1 MISTDLV
8 PRRVPPPGGIVVKTA
23 LKVAGIVVV
32 ALIVIAIA
40 VPLLVNVNNFRPQ
53 IESNLSL
60 VLGRPVKVG
69 NLSLGVFSGS
79 VGADQLAIAD
89 DPKFSSAPFIQAKSL
104 TVGVELMPL
113 IFSKQ
118 LNITKIVIDHPEM
131 TLLRNREGVW
141 NFSSLGKSAQP
152 AEKTSSTAA
161 NVNVA
166 KLDLNDGTVTVGS
179 LSGKRKPIVYN
190 KVNITMR
197 DFSFTGTFPV
207 VASVGLPGGGSL
219 KIDGTAGPINST
231 DTALTPVQAKLTL
244 KKLDL
249 SQSALVD
256 PELGITGSAD
266 FEGTLTSDGH
276 IAKASGTLKA
286 TSLKLVPKGSPAG
299 EPVQIVFAVE
309 HDLKNESGKV
319 VQGDIAIGKALAK
332 LGGTYDM
339 RGETTS
345 IHTKLTGQAMPVDD
359 LEAMLPALGV
369 VLPTGSRLKGGTLSV
384 ELDSAGPLN
393 KLVSTGWVKMNNTAL
408 TGFNLASKLSA
419 ISALTGKQ
427 AGTGNNNDTNIQN
440 LSSDVRYTT
449 EGTRLDKID
458 LVIPALGTV
467 TGAGTIS
474 PSNALD
480 FKMVANLNGGAVS
493 GLTQMAGL
501 GSKGN
506 GGIPVTITGTTS
518 NPTFLPDMKGM
529 ASDQLKGLMNGG
541 KSNPLG
547 ALGGLFGKKKPN

>member
-1 MISTDLV
+1 
-8 PRRVPPPGGIVVKTA
+8 VKTA
-23 LKVAGIVVV
+23 LKVAGIVV
-32 ALIVIAIA
+32 ALLIVIAIA
-40 VPLLVNVNNFRPQ
+40 LPFLVNVNNFRPQ
-53 IESNLSL
+53 IESTLSMA
-60 VLGRPVKVG
+60 LGRPVKVG
-69 NLSLGVFSGS
+69 NLSLGIFSGS
-79 VGADQLAIAD
+79 VGADQLSIAD
-89 DPKFSSAPFIQAKSL
+89 DPRFSSAPFIQAKSL
-104 TVGVELMPL
+104 QVGVELMPL

-118 LNITKIVIDHPEM
+118 LNITKIVINHPEM
-131 TLLRNREGVW
+131 TLLRNREGIW

-152 AEKTSSTAA
+152 GEKTSSTPA

-166 KLDLNDGTVTVGS
+166 KFDLDDGTVTVGS

-190 KVNITMR
+190 KVDITMSN
-197 DFSFTGTFPV
+197 FSFTRSFPV

-231 DTALTPVQAKLTL
+231 DTALTPVEAKLAI

-266 FEGTLTSDGH
+266 FDGTLTSDGR
-276 IAKASGTLKA
+276 IAKATGTLKA
-286 TSLKLVPKGSPAG
+286 TALKLVPKGSPSG
-299 EPVQIVFAVE
+299 EPVQIIFAVE

-319 VQGDIAIGKALAK
+319 VQGEIAIGKALAK

-345 IHTKLTGQAMPVDD
+345 IHTKLTGLAMPVDD
-359 LEAMLPALGV
+359 LEAALPALGV

-393 KLVSTGWVKMNNTAL
+393 KLVSTGWVKMSNTAL
-408 TGFNLASKLSA
+408 SGFNLASKLSA

-427 AGTGNNNDTNIQN
+427 ASTGNSNDTNIQN
-440 LSSDVRYTT
+440 LSSDVRYAPD
-449 EGTRLDKID
+449 GTRLDKIN
-458 LVIPALGTV
+458 LLIPALGTV

-501 GSKGN
+501 GTKGS
-506 GGIPVTITGTTS
+506 GAIPVNISGTTS
-518 NPTFLPDMKGM
+518 NPTFVPDMRGM
-529 ASDQLKGLMNGG
+529 VNGQLKGLMNGG
-541 KSNPLG
+541 KNNPLG
-547 ALGGLFGKKKPN
+547 GLSGLFGKKKPN

>member
-1 MISTDLV
+1 
-8 PRRVPPPGGIVVKTA
+8 VKTA
-23 LKVAGIVVV
+23 LKVAGIVV
-32 ALIVIAIA
+32 ALLIVIAIA
-40 VPLLVNVNNFRPQ
+40 LPFLVNVNNFRPQ
-53 IESNLSL
+53 IESTLSTA
-60 VLGRPVKVG
+60 LGRPVKVG
-69 NLSLGVFSGS
+69 NLSLGIFSGS
-79 VGADQLAIAD
+79 VGADQLSIAD
-89 DPKFSSAPFIQAKSL
+89 DPRFSSAPFIQAKSL
-104 TVGVELMPL
+104 QVGVELMPL

-118 LNITKIVIDHPEM
+118 LNITKIVINHPEM
-131 TLLRNREGVW
+131 TLLRNREGIW

-152 AEKTSSTAA
+152 GEKTSSTPA

-166 KLDLNDGTVTVGS
+166 KFDLDDGTVTVGS

-190 KVNITMR
+190 KVDITMSN
-197 DFSFTGTFPV
+197 FSFTRSFPV

-231 DTALTPVQAKLTL
+231 DTALTPVEAKLAI

-266 FEGTLTSDGH
+266 FDGTLTSDGR
-276 IAKASGTLKA
+276 IAKATGTLKA
-286 TSLKLVPKGSPAG
+286 TALKLVPKGSPSG
-299 EPVQIVFAVE
+299 EPVQIIFAVE

-319 VQGDIAIGKALAK
+319 VQGEIAIGKALAK

-345 IHTKLTGQAMPVDD
+345 IHTKLTGLAMPVDD
-359 LEAMLPALGV
+359 LEAALPALGV

-393 KLVSTGWVKMNNTAL
+393 KLVSTGWVKMSNTAL
-408 TGFNLASKLSA
+408 SGFNLASKLSA

-427 AGTGNNNDTNIQN
+427 ASTGNSNDTNIQN
-440 LSSDVRYTT
+440 LSSDVRYAPD
-449 EGTRLDKID
+449 GTRLDKIN
-458 LVIPALGTV
+458 LLIPALGTV

-501 GSKGN
+501 GTKGS
-506 GGIPVTITGTTS
+506 GAIPVNISGTTS
-518 NPTFLPDMKGM
+518 NPTFVPDMRGM
-529 ASDQLKGLMNGG
+529 VNGQLKGLMNGG
-541 KSNPLG
+541 KNNPLG
-547 ALGGLFGKKKPN
+547 GLSGLFGKKKPN